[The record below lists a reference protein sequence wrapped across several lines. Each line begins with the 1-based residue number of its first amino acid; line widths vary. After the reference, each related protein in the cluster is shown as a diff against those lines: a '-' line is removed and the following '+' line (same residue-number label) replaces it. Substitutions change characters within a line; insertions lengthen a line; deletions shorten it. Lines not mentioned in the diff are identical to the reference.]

1 MGPGNWY
8 EWREQALILHLR
20 VQPRAQRDLIDG
32 LHGQRLRVRL
42 QAPPV
47 DDQAN
52 EALVLLL
59 SKSFGVP
66 RHAVSLLQ
74 GDKRREKTVR
84 IQPGQPLPDWFVLLA
99 GAVAAPASSL

>member
-8 EWREQALILHLR
+8 EWREQALILQLR

-52 EALVLLL
+52 E
-59 SKSFGVP
+59 
-66 RHAVSLLQ
+66 
-74 GDKRREKTVR
+74 KTVR
-84 IQPGQPLPDWFVLLA
+84 IEPGQVLPDWFVSLA

>member
-1 MGPGNWY
+1 MGSANWY
-8 EWREQALILHLR
+8 EWREGALLLHLR

-47 DDQAN
+47 DDKAN
-52 EALVLLL
+52 EALILLL
-59 SKSFGVP
+59 SKAFSVP
-66 RHAVSLLQ
+66 RHAVSLLH
-74 GDKRREKTVR
+74 GEKSREKTVR
-84 IQPGQPLPDWFVLLA
+84 LLPGPVLPGWFLALA

>member
-1 MGPGNWY
+1 MGSSNWY
-8 EWREQALILHLR
+8 EWQEQALVLHLR
-20 VQPRAQRDLIDG
+20 VQPRAQRALIDG
-32 LHGQRLRVRL
+32 LHGERLRVRL

-59 SKSFGVP
+59 SKALSVP
-66 RHAVSLLQ
+66 RHAVSLLRD
-74 GDKRREKTVR
+74 DKSREKTVR
-84 IQPGQPLPDWFVLLA
+84 IQPGPVLPAWFLSLA